1 MSYKHVIVPLD
12 GSPLAECVLPHLKDF
27 GAGSEIGEVEL
38 VRVAYPVELHF
49 KAALP
54 FDTKDEERLNKA
66 GVKEA
71 GEYLERVKSKV
82 ESWGFKVTTKVLIGP
97 VADTLS
103 DYLNKREPDLL
114 LLATHGR
121 SGPSRWIWGS
131 VADKLL
137 RSSSMP
143 VFLVRPPGCN
153 LGI

>member
-12 GSPLAECVLPHLKDF
+12 GSQLAECVLPHLKDF
-27 GAGSEIGEVEL
+27 GSGAEIGEVEL
-38 VRVAYPVELHF
+38 VRVAHSIELHF

-54 FDTKDEERLNKA
+54 FDAKDEEKMNQSE
-66 GVKEA
+66 VKEA
-71 GEYLERVKSKV
+71 EEYLRRVKSKL
-82 ESWGFKVTTKVLIGP
+82 ESWGLRVTTTVLKGP
-97 VADTLS
+97 AAETLA
-103 DYLNKREPDLL
+103 DYLKKKEPDLL

-131 VADKLL
+131 VADKVL
-137 RSSSMP
+137 RSSDMP